1 MDKDLSAVSEQIQ
14 RGDNFCVVSHVNPD
28 GDSIGSLAAMSE
40 LLAGLNK
47 QHVIFLHDK
56 VPDKYLFLLEG
67 LPVTRDMADVRT
79 GPLLALDCSD
89 LSRLGQLQER
99 EKDYFIINIDHHVSN
114 TRYGQINL
122 VDPLAA
128 ATGEIIYRLA
138 LLLKARIT
146 KKMARALYTSIS
158 TDTGS
163 FKYENTTGQ
172 TFQVMADLMQTGFHL
187 REVSLR
193 VFDETSLSSIC
204 LLREGLK
211 SLWVSPDG
219 KIACLTIQD
228 EILTACD
235 AREEDLEGLINHA
248 VNIRGVEVGLLFR
261 QKEAGEIKVGF
272 RSKGVDV
279 SRVAASLGGGGHA
292 KAAGC
297 SLDGDLEEAR
307 KLVLDRVYAELAG

>member
-1 MDKDLSAVSEQIQ
+1 MDNDFSAVSEQIQ
-14 RGDNFCVVSHVNPD
+14 KGDNFAVVSHINPD
-28 GDSIGSLAAMSE
+28 GDSIGSLAAMSA
-40 LLAGLNK
+40 LLAGLEK
-47 QHVIFLHDK
+47 QHVVYLHDK

-67 LPVTRDMADVRT
+67 LPITRDMADVKP
-79 GPLLALDCSD
+79 GLLLALDCSD
-89 LSRLGQLQER
+89 LSRLGKLQER
-99 EKDYFIINIDHHVSN
+99 EDDLFIINIDHHVSN
-114 TRYGQINL
+114 TRYGRINL
-122 VDPLAA
+122 VDPVAA

-138 LLLKARIT
+138 VLLKAKIDQ
-146 KKMARALYTSIS
+146 KVARALYTSIS

-211 SLWVSPDG
+211 SLGVSSDG
-219 KIACLTIQD
+219 KIASLTVTD
-228 EILTACD
+228 ETVAACE
-235 AREEDLEGLINHA
+235 AMEEDLEGLINHA

-272 RSKGVDV
+272 RSKRVDV
-279 SRVAASLGGGGHA
+279 SKIAASFGGGGHA

-297 SLDGDLEEAR
+297 SLDGNLEEAR
-307 KLVLDRVYAELAG
+307 KQVMDRVYDVLAG

>member
-1 MDKDLSAVSEQIQ
+1 MEKDYSAVSEQILQ
-14 RGDNFCVVSHVNPD
+14 GDNFVVASHVNPD
-28 GDSIGSLAAMSE
+28 GDSIGSLAAMSA
-40 LLAGLNK
+40 LLTGLKK

-67 LPVTRDMADVRT
+67 LPITRDLAADQA

-89 LSRLGQLQER
+89 LTRLGQLGER
-99 EKDYFIINIDHHVSN
+99 EMDLFIINIDHHVSN
-114 TRYGQINL
+114 TRYGRINL

-128 ATGEIIYRLA
+128 ATGEVIYRLA
-138 LLLKARIT
+138 QLLKAT
-146 KKMARALYTSIS
+146 VDKKMARALYTSIS

-193 VFDETSLSSIC
+193 VFDETSLAAIC

-219 KIACLTIQD
+219 KIASLTVTD
-228 EILTACD
+228 ETVAACS
-235 AREEDLEGLINHA
+235 AKEEDLEGLINHA

-261 QKEAGEIKVGF
+261 QKEAEEIKVGF

-297 SLDGDLEEAR
+297 SLDGDLEEVR
-307 KLVLDRVYAELAG
+307 KKVMDRVYAELAE